1 VRLLA
6 DGKED
11 RRHDLRSGDHHDRQ
25 RQNRKKIGHVPLL
38 SLVVRPAGRAILSPG
53 ETYHPCG
60 KARCAARRV
69 LDGSLVARIHAC
81 HLDRPASVGDL
92 LGHPFFDRGLGS
104 AGEEDVGPFP
114 GERTSH
120 RLADRPTP

>member
-1 VRLLA
+1 MSIHA
-6 DGKED
+6 DGIEQD
-11 RRHDLRSGDHHDRQ
+11 VDPS
-25 RQNRKKIGHVPLL
+25 
-38 SLVVRPAGRAILSPG
+38 RPPVHIVDV
-53 ETYHPCG
+53 
-60 KARCAARRV
+60 V